1 MRIATPFDTT
11 NAALAAT
18 VIGATVSGMTLQDW
32 AAVLAI
38 LYSILLIADKALLL
52 WRRWKGR
59 GIADGR
65 E

>member
-18 VIGATVSGMTLQDW
+18 VIGATFSGMTLQDW
-32 AAVLAI
+32 AAALAI
-38 LYSILLIADKALLL
+38 LYSILLIVDKATVLYG
-52 WRRWKGR
+52 RWKGR
-59 GIADGR
+59 GITDGS